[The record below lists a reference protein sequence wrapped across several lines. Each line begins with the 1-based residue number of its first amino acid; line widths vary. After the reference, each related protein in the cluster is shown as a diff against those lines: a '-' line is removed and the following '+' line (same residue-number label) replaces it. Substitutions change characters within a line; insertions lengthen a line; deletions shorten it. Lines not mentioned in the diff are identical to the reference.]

1 MDEFVRELK
10 ESAAGLHDGMGGHA
24 DFCAALMDKMSD
36 LILAMANE
44 RKSLEAAAKSKID
57 ALGKVITELEEN
69 AAAQALALKAAKAMQ
84 QAETERADANE
95 RDAGRYRKLRNGGD
109 GCSVAVVTNP
119 HEEFIDDGESCG
131 GIRVNTYDEEI
142 AGDKLDTAIDSM

>member
-1 MDEFVRELK
+1 MLSKEQYEKLK
-10 ESAAGLHDGMGGHA
+10 YQIVMHKPVSSVVAMSVDSVESLFEMI
-24 DFCAALMDKMSD
+24 DK
-36 LILAMANE
+36 
-44 RKSLEAAAKSKID
+44 
-57 ALGKVITELEEN
+57 LEEN
-69 AAAQALALKAAKAMQ
+69 ATAQALALKAAKSMQ

-95 RDAGRYRKLRNGGD
+95 RDAERYRKLRNGGD

-119 HEEFIDDGESCG
+119 HEEFIDDGESWG